1 MLDASIT
8 LAWCF
13 EDQSTPL
20 SNAALDRLVDDQALV
35 PELWPFEVAN
45 VLAHAVR
52 RGRITHDQA
61 CRFVQLLD
69 RLPIRVEEL
78 GREHVLGAVLTLAET
93 TGLSTYD
100 ASYLSLA
107 ATTGVQLASAD
118 DRLNR
123 AAHLAGVE
131 LFLP

>member
-13 EDQSTPL
+13 EDQATSL

-45 VLAHAVR
+45 VLALAVR
-52 RGRITHDQA
+52 RGRISHDQA
-61 CRFVQLLD
+61 RRFIQLLD
-69 RLPIRVEEL
+69 RLPITVEEL
-78 GREHVLGAVLTLAET
+78 GREHVLGAVLTLAQT
-93 TGLSTYD
+93 TGLTAYD

-107 ATTGVQLASAD
+107 AATGVQLASAD
-118 DRLNR
+118 DRLRR
-123 AAHLAGVE
+123 AAELAGVE